1 MWHMRYV
8 IGVQVSKKDEIDD
21 GVLVLGERG
30 QLHPL
35 LIHRQESVPRY
46 KIIVFESAS
55 DAQKYAAYLSKT
67 YRKQFKRMA
76 KEVGSKMNPFRIYP
90 LKADSIKFATHFT
103 LQCPGA
109 KSAIY
114 IENNDSVQGQLYE
127 IVRHTFG

>member
-1 MWHMRYV
+1 MRYV
-8 IGVQVSKKDEIDD
+8 IGVQVSKKDEIDN

-35 LIHRQESVPRY
+35 LIHRPESAPRY
-46 KIIVFESAS
+46 KTIVFESAS

-90 LKADSIKFATHFT
+90 LKADSIKFATHFA
-103 LQCPGA
+103 LPCPGA

-127 IVRHTFG
+127 IIRHTFG